1 MVIYKNGF
9 LTLDYEPATD
19 ILSFE
24 MPNVDDVVMPE
35 MKRSL
40 AVIVEHVR
48 NYDVKRIL
56 LDARQTNIWVD
67 EESYACIISEF
78 YRNLMTTRVQ
88 KVARLV
94 TPDSKRE
101 KVVFNLLNNMPL
113 LVEVQRFTEVGAA
126 LDWLKSDI
134 LPKARLLS
142 LSV

>member
-67 EESYACIISEF
+67 EDSYACIISEF
-78 YRNLMTTRVQ
+78 YRNLMATRVR
-88 KVARLV
+88 KIARLV

-101 KVVFNLLNNMPL
+101 KVVMNLLDNMTL
-113 LVEVQRFTEVGAA
+113 SVEVQRFTEVSAA
-126 LDWLKSDI
+126 LEWLKSDVSPKV
-134 LPKARLLS
+134 LPQS
-142 LSV
+142 LPI

>member
-24 MPNVDDVVMPE
+24 MPNVDDVVLPE

-40 AVIVEHVR
+40 AIIVEHVR
-48 NYDVKRIL
+48 NYDVKRVL
-56 LDARQTNIWVD
+56 LDARQTNMSVD
-67 EESYACIISEF
+67 AESYADIIAEF
-78 YRNLMTTRVQ
+78 YRNLMATRVQ

-101 KVVFNLLNNMPL
+101 KVVKTLLDNMTL
-113 LVEVQRFTEVGAA
+113 SVEVQRFTEVSKA
-126 LDWLKSDI
+126 LDWLKSDV
-134 LPKARLLS
+134 LPITRPS
-142 LSV
+142 SRPI